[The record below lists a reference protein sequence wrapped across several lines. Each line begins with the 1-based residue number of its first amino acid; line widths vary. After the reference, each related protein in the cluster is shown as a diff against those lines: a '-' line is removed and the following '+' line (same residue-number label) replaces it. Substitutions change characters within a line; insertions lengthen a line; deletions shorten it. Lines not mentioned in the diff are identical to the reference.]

1 MKKLTLI
8 LLSVLMIV
16 TLAACGNKCEHTYDN
31 ACDATCNDCGET
43 REVSAHQWNDATCTT
58 LKTCTI
64 CQATE
69 GEMLPHNWEA
79 ATCITAKTCKTC
91 GATEGE
97 PLGHKPA
104 EDDGDCGTD
113 VLCTVCGAVTTPAR
127 LEHIAHADDGD
138 CTTPVKCK
146 NCNQIAVSGNQTHT
160 YGTITYTWADD
171 YSSCTAMRKCTVNGC
186 QSTETETKAA
196 TQDGAI
202 FTVDFDNEAF
212 ETQRVDTSVQIGN
225 VTVNPWNEAPL
236 IDAGEA
242 EEQHGKENEQ

>member
-1 MKKLTLI
+1 MKKTLLLCI
-8 LLSVLMIV
+8 LLFAFCILL
-16 TLAACGNKCEHTYDN
+16 TACGNKCEHTYDN
-31 ACDATCNDCGET
+31 ACDVTCNECGEERT
-43 REVSAHQWNDATCTT
+43 VTHDFADADC
-58 LKTCTI
+58 LNPKTCTV
-64 CQATE
+64 CGKTE
-69 GEMLPHNWEA
+69 GSA
-79 ATCITAKTCKTC
+79 
-91 GATEGE
+91 
-97 PLGHKPA
+97 LGHKPA
-104 EDDGDCGTD
+104 E
-113 VLCTVCGAVTTPAR
+113 
-127 LEHIAHADDGD
+127 DDGD

-146 NCNQIAVSGNQTHT
+146 NCNEIVVSGNQTHT

-196 TQDGAI
+196 TRDGAI

-242 EEQHGKENEQ
+242 EEQYGKENEQ

>member
-8 LLSVLMIV
+8 LLSVLMTV
-16 TLAACGNKCEHTYDN
+16 TLAACGNKCVHTYDN
-31 ACDATCNDCGET
+31 ACDATCKTCGET

-58 LKTCTI
+58 LKTCTV
-64 CQATE
+64 CGTTE
-69 GEMLPHNWEA
+69 GEMLPHNWED

-97 PLGHKPA
+97 ALGHTPA
-104 EDDGDCGTD
+104 E
-113 VLCTVCGAVTTPAR
+113 
-127 LEHIAHADDGD
+127 DDGD

-196 TQDGAI
+196 TQDGEI

-212 ETQRVDTSVQIGN
+212 ETQRGDTSVQIGN

-242 EEQHGKENEQ
+242 EEQYGKENEQ

>member
-16 TLAACGNKCEHTYDN
+16 TLAACGNKCEQHVYDDC
-31 ACDATCNDCGET
+31 ADTECNVCGET
-43 REVSAHQWNDATCTT
+43 RDSMHSWKDADCLTP
-58 LKTCTI
+58 KTCTV
-64 CQATE
+64 CGKTE
-69 GEMLPHNWEA
+69 GSA
-79 ATCITAKTCKTC
+79 
-91 GATEGE
+91 
-97 PLGHKPA
+97 LGHKPA
-104 EDDGDCGTD
+104 E
-113 VLCTVCGAVTTPAR
+113 
-127 LEHIAHADDGD
+127 DDGD

-196 TQDGAI
+196 TQDGTI

-242 EEQHGKENEQ
+242 EEQYGKENGQ

>member
-1 MKKLTLI
+1 ME
-8 LLSVLMIV
+8 SVLPHDHTYTVADYNDTHHYMRC
-16 TLAACGNKCEHTYDN
+16 ACGQIDDGTKVAHTAEADDGNCLTARKCTG
-31 ACDATCNDCGET
+31 CDYIVVASKN
-43 REVSAHQWNDATCTT
+43 H
-58 LKTCTI
+58 
-64 CQATE
+64 
-69 GEMLPHNWEA
+69 EA
-79 ATCITAKTCKTC
+79 
-91 GATEGE
+91 G
-97 PLGHKPA
+97 
-104 EDDGDCGTD
+104 EDDGDC
-113 VLCTVCGAVTTPAR
+113 A
-127 LEHIAHADDGD
+127 
-138 CTTPVKCK
+138 TPVKCK

-242 EEQHGKENEQ
+242 EEQYGKENEQ